1 MKPAKMLMGVALL
14 AATALALSACGTS
27 ATPKATPTKAAAD
40 SVSLRMTTWTASA
53 PQLALF
59 NTIADSYKKTH
70 PEIKSI
76 TFDSLPFADYTTTL
90 TTQIAGGDA
99 PDLAWVLDTNATDF
113 VDSGALAPLTSS
125 LKATSG
131 YNYGDISS
139 SAAKLWT
146 QKGQLYAYPFST
158 SPFVVFANDTLL
170 QQAGEPTSAQLKA
183 DGKWNWPDL
192 AQVGSQVNAK
202 TGQAGF
208 IINNFN
214 YDDWTD
220 LATVWNA
227 YGASPWSSDG
237 SKCTFDSTNM
247 TKAFTFLHDAVF
259 KQDAMP
265 GPGTNLNFFAKQS
278 AFVVTQISSAGL
290 LSAGGFNW
298 NILPLPTGQNG
309 SSANVIGQAGV
320 GVLTKGKN
328 AQEAKDFLAYFTDP
342 GNAKQL
348 AAYFPPP
355 RTSLL
360 NATTLAATNPVL
372 NKTQINDVVIKS
384 FQGAVTRPGHVNQVQ
399 LAAAVKTALTPMWQ
413 PNANVHA
420 VLKSVCAAA
429 DPLLAG

>member
-1 MKPAKMLMGVALL
+1 LGAALL
-14 AATALALSACGTS
+14 AATTLALSACGTS
-27 ATPKATPTKAAAD
+27 TSATPSTTPTKAPAN
-40 SVSLRMTTWTASA
+40 SVSLRMTTWTASQ

-59 NTIADSYKKTH
+59 SSIADDYKKTH

-113 VDSGALAPLTSS
+113 VSSGALAPLTDS
-125 LKATSG
+125 LKSTSG
-131 YNYGDISS
+131 YGYSDISA

-146 QKGQLYAYPFST
+146 SKGELYAYPFST
-158 SPFVVFANDTLL
+158 SPFVVFANDSLL
-170 QQAGEPTSAQLKA
+170 QQAGQPTSAQLKA
-183 DGKWNWPDL
+183 EGKWDWPDI
-192 AQVGSQVNAK
+192 AKIGSAVNAK
-202 TGQAGF
+202 TGQGGF

-237 SKCTFDSTNM
+237 SKCTFDSSNM
-247 TKAFTFLHDAVF
+247 VKAFTFLHDAVF
-259 KQDAMP
+259 KQNAMP

-278 AFVVTQISSAGL
+278 AFVVTQISSASL
-290 LSAGGFNW
+290 LTGGGFDW

-320 GVLTKGKN
+320 AALAKGKN
-328 AQEAKDFLAYFTDP
+328 VQEAKSFIAYFTNP
-342 GNAKQL
+342 TNSKKL
-348 AAYFPPP
+348 AEYFPPP

-360 NATTLAATNPVL
+360 NASTLAATNPVL
-372 NKTQINDVVIKS
+372 SKTQINDVVIAS
-384 FQGAVTRPGHVNQVQ
+384 FKGAITRPGHVNQVQ
-399 LAAAVKTALTPMWQ
+399 LASAVKTALTPMWQ
-413 PNANVHA
+413 PNANVSS
-420 VLKSVCAAA
+420 VLKSVCSAAA
-429 DPLLAG
+429 PLLAG